1 MKVIIKSK
9 TSMNTIEYDN
19 VTSISYASNTF
30 TIVHGGVT
38 TTFSSNDY
46 FVALM
51 LM

>member
-19 VTSISYASNTF
+19 VTSILYASNTF
-30 TIVHGGVT
+30 TIVHGGQT
-38 TTFSSNDY
+38 STYSSNDY

>member
-9 TSMNTIEYDN
+9 TTMNTIEYDN

-38 TTFSSNDY
+38 TTFSSTDY